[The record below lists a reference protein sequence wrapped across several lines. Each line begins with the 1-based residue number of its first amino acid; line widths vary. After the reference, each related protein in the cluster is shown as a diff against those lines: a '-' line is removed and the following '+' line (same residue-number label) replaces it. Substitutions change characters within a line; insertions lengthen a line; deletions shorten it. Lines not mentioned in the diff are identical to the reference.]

1 MERAWIR
8 RSLIL
13 LFWILVWQL
22 AAGMIDNSIIFA
34 GPVQVVQALTLQ
46 VGESGFW
53 TTIAASF
60 GRICMGFLGAFFCG
74 ILLGWAAWHLPL
86 LREILEPFML
96 LIRSVPVASFV
107 ILALIW
113 IGSDYLSVLIAFLVV
128 LPMIYVNTRAGLLAA
143 DPELLEMA
151 RIFHASLPC
160 RIRMIYLPALIPYL
174 KTGCRTALGMS
185 WKSGIAAEVIGL
197 PSSSIGEQLYYS
209 KLYLDTA
216 GLFAWTFI
224 IILISTIFERTIL
237 FFLGTLAPKEPRGRE
252 SIYED

>member
-86 LREILEPFML
+86 LGEILEPFML

-113 IGSDYLSVLIAFLVV
+113 IGSDYLSVLLQFSGGSPYDLCQHQSRPSGSGPGTPGNGPDI
-128 LPMIYVNTRAGLLAA
+128 
-143 DPELLEMA
+143 
-151 RIFHASLPC
+151 PC
-160 RIRMIYLPALIPYL
+160 LPALADPHDL
-174 KTGCRTALGMS
+174 S
-185 WKSGIAAEVIGL
+185 SGIN
-197 PSSSIGEQLYYS
+197 SIS
-209 KLYLDTA
+209 
-216 GLFAWTFI
+216 
-224 IILISTIFERTIL
+224 
-237 FFLGTLAPKEPRGRE
+237 
-252 SIYED
+252 